1 MAYPESSLDVVW
13 LVDYNHRAAFTEA
26 QLNHHHFTE
35 TSTGTGAPVPGRLPV
50 EERFTV
56 LYDSKLH
63 RLNSTSIANDVS
75 DPIEL
80 HQNKHHQHKS
90 RAKLFA
96 ISEVSLY
103 ESRILIR
110 ETRSIDEEESI
121 VKESQIIIQS
131 AHVDDSAR

>member
-1 MAYPESSLDVVW
+1 MVW
-13 LVDYNHRAAFTEA
+13 LVDYNHRAAFSEA
-26 QLNHHHFTE
+26 HHFAE
-35 TSTGTGAPVPGRLPV
+35 AAGAGVPVPGRLPV

-63 RLNSTSIANDVS
+63 RMNSTSIGNDLNDDS
-75 DPIEL
+75 IEL
-80 HQNKHHQHKS
+80 NQNKQRKS
-90 RAKLFA
+90 KAKLFT

-103 ESRILIR
+103 EARILIR